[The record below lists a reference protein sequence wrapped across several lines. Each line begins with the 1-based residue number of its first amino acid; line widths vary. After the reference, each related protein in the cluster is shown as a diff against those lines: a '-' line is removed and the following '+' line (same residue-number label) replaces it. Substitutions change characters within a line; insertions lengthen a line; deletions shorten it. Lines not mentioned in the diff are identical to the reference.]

1 MARPAVHS
9 VTPMMQQYLTM
20 KEEHKDELLF
30 YRLGDF
36 YEMFFDD
43 ALTASRELELTL
55 TGRDCGLPERAPM
68 CGVPHHAVDTYVNR
82 LIEKGYRVAICEQME
97 DPSAAKGI
105 VKRAITRIITPGT
118 VTDQSA
124 LTERKNNYLA
134 SVCIE
139 GKRAG
144 ISYVDIT
151 TGEFFAM
158 QVANAERELKGA
170 LASIGPRE
178 IITNNAPLVTSVCSA
193 MQGNCPHKAFQSS
206 TSTDTLVRHFGV
218 ASLTALGF
226 DASLLPAAHAA
237 GALMY
242 YLSETQMNAMT
253 HITAL
258 RIQSSAQTMPLD
270 ASTRRNLELTE
281 NLSTRTVRGSL
292 LWLLDKTATAMGG
305 RLLRRWVEQPLLN
318 KEDIEARLAAVE
330 TLGSS
335 HVLTEKLYEVLSNV
349 YDMERILSKVS
360 YGTLNARDCLAL
372 LRSLTQV
379 PVLMDLL
386 SGDEYVSVRT
396 MLAGLDPLHGLAQ
409 LLENAI
415 NPEAPLLITEGSVI
429 REGYNAE
436 LDELRN
442 ASQLGKQWIL
452 DLEAREREE
461 TGIKNLKIQ
470 FNRVFGYYI
479 EVTKSNYSL
488 VPLRYQRRQ
497 TLASSERY
505 TTDELRQIESKVMG
519 AQEQSARLELE
530 LFSAIRSEIG
540 QAIPRLQSTA
550 TALKTLDALLS
561 LARVAIENNYVRPT
575 ISEDGTL
582 FIRDGRHP
590 VVEHMLSDN
599 MFVPNDT
606 DMNIDDKRMQIIT
619 GPNMAGKSTYMRQVA
634 LIVLMAHMG
643 SFVPAREATISLMDN
658 VFTRVGASDDL
669 AGGQSTFMV
678 EMSETAY
685 ILRNATSKS
694 LVILDEIGRGTSTF
708 DGLSIAWSTVEYL
721 CNKEKCG
728 AKTLFATHYH
738 ELSELEGVLE
748 GVNNYQIS
756 VKEHGEEVIFLRKIV
771 RGGADKSFGVYV
783 ARLAGVPRGVVAR
796 AQEIEARLEAN
807 NITQNTIGKNIL
819 EKGKRKNQQQDLFE
833 YGRTELIEE
842 LSNMDVLSMS
852 PMDALNALF
861 LLREKARKL

>member
-1 MARPAVHS
+1 MARPAANT
-9 VTPMMQQYLTM
+9 VTPMMRQYLTI
-20 KEEHKDELLF
+20 KEEHPDDLLF

-43 ALTASRELELTL
+43 ALIASRELELTL
-55 TGRDCGLPERAPM
+55 TGRDCGLAERAPM
-68 CGVPHHAVDTYVNR
+68 CGVPHHAVDTYVSR

-118 VTDQSA
+118 ITDQSA
-124 LTERKNNYLA
+124 LSERQNNYLL
-134 SVCIE
+134 SVCVE

-144 ISYVDIT
+144 LAYADVT
-151 TGEFFAM
+151 TGEFFAL
-158 QVANAERELKGA
+158 QVTNAERELRGVVS
-170 LASIGPRE
+170 SIGARE
-178 IITNNAPLVTSVCSA
+178 VITNNAQIVSKICSA
-193 MQGNCPHKAFQSS
+193 PVGICPARAFQAAHA
-206 TSTDTLVRHFGV
+206 TDALLQHFSVG
-218 ASLTALGF
+218 SLTALGF
-226 DASLLPAAHAA
+226 DNTLLPAAHAA
-237 GALMY
+237 GALMH
-242 YLSETQMNAMT
+242 YLAETQLNALT
-253 HITAL
+253 HISSL
-258 RIQSSAQTMPLD
+258 RILTSGQSMPLD
-270 ASTRRNLELTE
+270 AATRRNLELTE
-281 NLSTRTVRGSL
+281 GLASHTVRGSL

-305 RLLRRWVEQPLLN
+305 RLLRRWIEQPLVSF
-318 KEDIEARLAAVE
+318 DAIQARLNAV
-330 TLGSS
+330 S
-335 HVLTEKLYEVLSNV
+335 VLSGNLVLSERLHEVLCSV

-372 LRSLTQV
+372 LRSLQQV
-379 PVLMDLL
+379 PVVLDLL
-386 SGDEYVSVRT
+386 SGEAYNDIHAMT
-396 MLAGLDPLHGLAQ
+396 KGLDPLPGLAQ

-415 NPEAPLLITEGSVI
+415 DPDAPLQITEGSVI
-429 REGYNAE
+429 RKGYNTQ

-442 ASQLGKQWIL
+442 ASELGKQWL
-452 DLEAREREE
+452 AELEAREREE

-470 FNRVFGYYI
+470 YNRVFGYYI
-479 EVTKSNYSL
+479 EVTKSNYAL
-488 VPLRYQRRQ
+488 VPLRYQRKQ
-497 TLASSERY
+497 TLASCERY
-505 TTDELRQIESKVMG
+505 STEELRDIESRISG
-519 AQEQSARLELE
+519 AQEQSMRLEFE
-530 LFSAIRSEIG
+530 LFTAIRGEISNS
-540 QAIPRLQSTA
+540 IERLQGTA
-550 TALKTLDALLS
+550 QALKTLDALLS
-561 LARVAIENNYVRPT
+561 MSRVAIENNYVRPNMT
-575 ISEDGTL
+575 EDGTL
-582 FIRDGRHP
+582 CIRDGRHP
-590 VVEHMLSDN
+590 VVEKMMSDG

-606 DMNIDDKRMQIIT
+606 DMDTEDKRMQIIT

-634 LIVLMAHMG
+634 LIVLMAHIG
-643 SFVPAREATISLMDN
+643 SFVPAREATISLVDN

-685 ILRNATSKS
+685 ILRNATSRS

-721 CNKEKCG
+721 CDKEKCG

-771 RGGADKSFGVYV
+771 KGGADKSFGVYV
-783 ARLAGVPRGVVAR
+783 ARLAGVPRSVVAR

-807 NITQNTIGKNIL
+807 NITQNTIGQNIL

-842 LSNMDVLSMS
+842 LSSLDVLSMS
-852 PMDALNALF
+852 PMDALNVLF